1 MRKSKYILLIFLT
14 AVAAASC
21 KKSFY
26 SDANNNPNAPSSSSI
41 IPGVMLST
49 VEGTLGY
56 TQGGDISRFTSLITQ
71 QTKGISRQAQGYYGY
86 TFTSVDFDS
95 PWGNMYTSVLENNK
109 TLIQLA
115 DAKGD
120 NAYSGIGRILLAY
133 ALQVAVDMWG
143 PVPYSQAFQGA
154 NQLQASYDSDK
165 ALYDTIST
173 LITTGIGQLNDA
185 DPGVLVPG
193 VEDVIYGGDV
203 SKWIMFAH
211 AIQARLYIHQS
222 KGTAAMATNALTE
235 IAASF
240 TSNADNAQYIFGSTE
255 TSSNPWYQF
264 NQQRT
269 DISFATSP
277 LGEMLST
284 AGDPRFPILIDEAN
298 DNLLYYGNINSP
310 VEFITYDEL
319 LFMKAEA
326 TIRSGGSVAEA
337 QTFFQDAIHA
347 NMEKLG
353 VAAADITTYIAANGT
368 LAGTADEAL
377 AKIGAEE
384 YIALYLNPEAFTT
397 WRRIGSPAITPI
409 AGANVPRRFLYPQ
422 TEYSY
427 NGKNVPQAT
436 LFAPRVF
443 WDTD

>member
-1 MRKSKYILLIFLT
+1 MRTSKYILLVLFI
-14 AVAAASC
+14 AMAIGSC
-21 KKSFY
+21 KKAFF
-26 SDANNNPNAPSSSSI
+26 SDANKNPNAPSSASI

-49 VEGTLGY
+49 IEGTLAY

-71 QTKGISRQAQGYYGY
+71 QTEGISRQAQGYYGY
-86 TFTSVDFDS
+86 TFTAVDFDS
-95 PWGNMYTSVLENNK
+95 PWGNLYTSVLENNK

-120 NAYSGIGRILLAY
+120 NAYSGVGRILLAY

-143 PVPYSQAFQGA
+143 PIPYSQAFQGA
-154 NQLQASYDSDK
+154 NQLQAGYDSDK
-165 ALYDTIST
+165 ALYDTISA
-173 LITTGIGQLNDA
+173 LITTGIGQLNNPDQ
-185 DPGVLVPG
+185 GVLVPG
-193 VEDVIYGGDV
+193 AEDVMYGGDIT
-203 SKWIMFAH
+203 KWIKFAH
-211 AIQARLYIHQS
+211 AIQARIYLHQS
-222 KGTAAMATNALTE
+222 KGNAAMATSALTE

-277 LGEMLST
+277 LGTMLKSS
-284 AGDPRFPILIDEAN
+284 GDPRFPILIDEAN

-326 TIRSGGSVAEA
+326 TIRAGGSVAAA
-337 QTFFQDAIHA
+337 QTAFQDAIRA

-353 VAAADITTYIAANGT
+353 VAAADITTYIAAKGT
-368 LAGTADEAL
+368 LAGTADDAI
-377 AKIGAEE
+377 AGIAAEE
-384 YIALYLNPEAFTT
+384 YIALYLNPEEFTT
-397 WRRIGSPAITPI
+397 WRRTGSPAIAPV
-409 AGANVPRRFLYPQ
+409 AGANVPCRFLYPQ

-436 LFAPRVF
+436 LFAPRIF